1 MLTSF
6 PWRDTTYRNMK
17 ILLTEDNSAIRN
29 VLRMSLEAASFIVDE
44 AENGEDGSFL
54 ARTNEYDLVI
64 LDNMLPKKMG
74 KQVCKEIR
82 EAGKTMPVLLL
93 SMKSD
98 VNEKIELL
106 DCGADDYMTKPFSFE
121 ELLAR
126 MRALMRRPTPLKET
140 VLTIGDLTV
149 HLEKQQVFRGKK
161 ELYLTRKEFTLLA
174 FLAMRRNR
182 VVTRGQLLE
191 HVWDMNA
198 NPFSN
203 TIEAHVLT
211 LRKKIGDTKKR
222 LIRSIP
228 GRGYK
233 LVSVC

>member
-1 MLTSF
+1 
-6 PWRDTTYRNMK
+6 MK
-17 ILLTEDNSAIRN
+17 ILITEDNSAIRN
-29 VLRMSLEAASFIVDE
+29 VLRMSLEAMSFSVDE

-64 LDNMLPKKMG
+64 LDNVLPQKMG

-93 SMKSD
+93 SMKNE
-98 VNEKIELL
+98 VNDKIDLL

-126 MRALMRRPTPLKET
+126 MRALLRRPKALRET
-140 VLTIGDLTV
+140 VHTIADLELNYDK
-149 HLEKQQVFRGKK
+149 HQVFKAGK
-161 ELYLTRKEFTLLA
+161 ELYLTRKEFSLLNY
-174 FLAMRRNR
+174 LLLNKER

-191 HVWDMNA
+191 HVWDINA
-198 NPFSN
+198 DPFSN
-203 TIEAHVLT
+203 TIEAHVLS
-211 LRKKIGDTKKR
+211 LRKKIGDTRKR
-222 LIRSIP
+222 LIKSIP

-233 LVSVC
+233 ITNPC

>member
-1 MLTSF
+1 
-6 PWRDTTYRNMK
+6 MK

-29 VLRMSLEAASFIVDE
+29 VLRMSLEAASFVVDE

-93 SMKSD
+93 SMKNE

-140 VLTIGDLTV
+140 VITVGDLTL
-149 HLEKQQVFRGKK
+149 HLEKQQVFRGRK
-161 ELYLTRKEFTLLA
+161 ELYLTRKEFTLLSY
-174 FLAMRRNR
+174 LAIHRDR
-182 VVTRGQLLE
+182 VVSRGQLLE
-191 HVWDMNA
+191 HVWDMHA

-203 TIEAHVLT
+203 TIEAHILT

-222 LIRSIP
+222 LIRSVP

-233 LVSVC
+233 LVNVC

>member
-1 MLTSF
+1 
-6 PWRDTTYRNMK
+6 MK
-17 ILLTEDNSAIRN
+17 ILITEDNSAIRN
-29 VLRMSLEAASFIVDE
+29 VLRMSLEAMSFSVDE

-64 LDNMLPKKMG
+64 LDNVLPQKMG

-93 SMKSD
+93 SMKNE
-98 VNEKIELL
+98 VNDKIDLL

-126 MRALMRRPTPLKET
+126 MRALLRRPKALQET
-140 VLTIGDLTV
+140 VHRVADLE
-149 HLEKQQVFRGKK
+149 LNYEKHQVFKAGK
-161 ELYLTRKEFTLLA
+161 ELYLTRKEFSLLNY
-174 FLAMRRNR
+174 LLQNKER

-191 HVWDMNA
+191 HVWDINA
-198 NPFSN
+198 DPFSN
-203 TIEAHVLT
+203 TIEAHVLS
-211 LRKKIGDTKKR
+211 LRKKIGDTRKR

-233 LVSVC
+233 ITNPC

>member
-1 MLTSF
+1 
-6 PWRDTTYRNMK
+6 MK
-17 ILLTEDNSAIRN
+17 ILITEDNSAIRN
-29 VLRMSLEAASFIVDE
+29 VLRMSLEAVSFSVDE

-64 LDNMLPKKMG
+64 LDNVLPQKMG

-93 SMKSD
+93 SMKND
-98 VNEKIELL
+98 VNDKIELL

-126 MRALMRRPTPLKET
+126 MRALLRRPKALQET
-140 VLTIGDLTV
+140 ILTISDIKL
-149 HLEKQQVFRGKK
+149 HYEKHQVFKNEK
-161 ELYLTRKEFTLLA
+161 ELYLTRKEFSLLHY
-174 FLAMRRNR
+174 LLTHKEH

-191 HVWDMNA
+191 HVWDINA
-198 NPFSN
+198 DPFSN
-203 TIEAHVLT
+203 TIEAHVLS

-233 LVSVC
+233 ITNPC